1 MSHRAST
8 AGVLR
13 GLHFIL
19 KAVVSH
25 RSVFNRRVRSPAYPW
40 AAREMDGRES
50 GGSIVSQTGQASGV
64 PGGFGIVLEVD
75 LLDLLTGCGQ

>member
-8 AGVLR
+8 AGMLR

-25 RSVFNRRVRSPAYPW
+25 RSVFNRRARPPAYPW
-40 AAREMDGRES
+40 VAREMDGRKS
-50 GGSIVSQTGQASGV
+50 GGSIGSQTGQASGV
-64 PGGFGIVLEVD
+64 PGGFGIVWEVD
-75 LLDLLTGCGQ
+75 LLDLLTAWGR